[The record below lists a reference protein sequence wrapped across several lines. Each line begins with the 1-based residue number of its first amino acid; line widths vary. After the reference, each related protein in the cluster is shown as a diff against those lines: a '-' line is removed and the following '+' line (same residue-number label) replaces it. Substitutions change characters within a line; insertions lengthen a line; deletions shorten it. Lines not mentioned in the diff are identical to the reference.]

1 MKKKYS
7 LFWISFAVVFGL
19 LVFGSIYF
27 SWLDLFS
34 RDPTF
39 ATTGPAE
46 QFLKCGG
53 RWPPLLKWGAGVG
66 GLFYL
71 LWLFRTV
78 ILLNLSLVLLSGAMF
93 KNFKPLKSTFLL
105 LSMIA
110 MQDPPVEVCTV
121 GSCNPSILFMMSS
134 KCVRDHIISGCNSF

>member
-1 MKKKYS
+1 MKKQYT

-19 LVFGSIYF
+19 LVFGPFYF
-27 SWLDLFS
+27 GWLDLFS
-34 RDPTF
+34 TDLTF

-53 RWPPLLKWGAGVG
+53 RWPPLLRWRGGGGGAV
-66 GLFYL
+66 LS

-78 ILLNLSLVLLSGAMF
+78 ILLNLSLVWLSGVMF
-93 KNFKPLKSTFLL
+93 KNFKPLKSTLL
-105 LSMIA
+105 PLSLIA

-121 GSCNPSILFMMSS
+121 GSSNPSILFMMSS
-134 KCVRDHIISGCNSF
+134 KMRQRSHHQPM